1 MNTKLEFTKPFDTEH
16 ARAGAPIAFSDGMEA
31 EIIKY
36 DRHGPQSIV
45 VLRGA
50 EQAIYGGYR
59 DGSIEGHPA
68 TLVMLPLGMIAGL
81 PVFTGDKI
89 TSPDCEHGMSAQH
102 TMNFG
107 DGSTWTWPAPV
118 KVYPV
123 SALTNQQLA
132 DSIRKHSFAPTEAY
146 ARDARAAANAAIKH
160 AIDAGQV
167 VIAADRT
174 ARELAIA
181 QAVLAAATNARFTIP
196 GEDGIDLAA
205 VIATVP
211 A

>member
-1 MNTKLEFTKPFDTEH
+1 
-16 ARAGAPIAFSDGMEA
+16 
-31 EIIKY
+31 
-36 DRHGPQSIV
+36 
-45 VLRGA
+45 
-50 EQAIYGGYR
+50 
-59 DGSIEGHPA
+59 
-68 TLVMLPLGMIAGL
+68 MLPLGLIDGK
-81 PVFTGDKI
+81 PVFNGDAIEDGGPGDWTAGIAHPKNR
-89 TSPDCEHGMSAQH
+89 
-102 TMNFG
+102 NFINCR
-107 DGSTWTWPAPV
+107 WPAPV

-123 SALTNQQLA
+123 SELTNQQLA

-146 ARDARAAANAAIKH
+146 SRDARAVANAAIKH

-167 VIAADRT
+167 VIAADRA

-196 GEDGIDLAA
+196 GEDGINLAA